1 MGIDIDKILEIYG
14 NSSIYEINDNMDELK
29 ANMKYLYD
37 KGIEDVLNIIE
48 LYPYMFLQDRNTFK
62 EKTDNLLNKLG
73 VDYIEKLSEDFN
85 LWSEVDE

>member
-1 MGIDIDKILEIYG
+1 MEIDIDKILEIYG

>member
-29 ANMKYLYD
+29 TNMKYLYD